1 MDISLKRCLTRA
13 PSPEFLVFLQV
24 IVASRCLHFRSMFSS
39 QMREALQV
47 VPLVLVRVLIV
58 THYQSEI
65 TLEDVQATAFS
76 RLLEFLYRFPQ

>member
-1 MDISLKRCLTRA
+1 
-13 PSPEFLVFLQV
+13 
-24 IVASRCLHFRSMFSS
+24 MFSS

-47 VPLVLVRVLIV
+47 VALVLARVSIV

-76 RLLEFLYRFPQ
+76 RLLEFLYRFPS